1 VSGVMTQVANI
12 GSGPTGM
19 RFPLDP
25 LIASSAAI
33 LLLMG
38 VVLVGSAST
47 EIAARTYGN
56 SLHLLVKHLAYL
68 GISMVAAAGTLMVP
82 IRAWQR
88 LDMVL
93 LLLSFTLLVAV
104 LIPGVGHKVNGSTRW
119 ISLGFF
125 TIQGSEFVKFFSAV
139 YISGY
144 LVRRREAMLTTIS
157 AFVQPLVV
165 LTLMV
170 GLLILQPDFGASVVI
185 IAAMMGVIFLAG
197 VPFSRFLPL
206 IVFVLVGTAVI
217 AQWQPYRLERLT
229 TFSNPWDH
237 QFDSGYQLTQA
248 LIAFGRGE
256 WFGLGIGNSIQKL
269 FFLPEAH
276 TDFLFSIAAE
286 EYGVVGAILFIFL
299 FFCLVIRGMW
309 IGRQARQH
317 KLEFHALLAFAISIL
332 LGVQA
337 TINIGVNIGM
347 LPTKGLTL
355 PLVSYGGNSLIV
367 SCVLVA
373 VLLRIE
379 YECREGGQQTEKR
392 KGSAGKVEGRGPR
405 ALRSS
410 SSVPSSGALS

>member
-1 VSGVMTQVANI
+1 MTVVIDRA
-12 GSGPTGM
+12 
-19 RFPLDP
+19 FPLDP
-25 LIASSAAI
+25 YVASAAAI
-33 LLLMG
+33 LLFAG

-56 SLHLLVKHLAYL
+56 SLHLLIKHVVYL
-68 GISMVAAAGTLMVP
+68 GISVTVAAGALMVP

-93 LLLSFTLLVAV
+93 LLVSFVLLVAV
-104 LIPGVGHKVNGSTRW
+104 LIPGIGHKVNGSTRW

-139 YISGY
+139 YIAGY
-144 LVRRREAMLTTIS
+144 LVRRQEAVLTTVS

-165 LTLMV
+165 LGLMV

-185 IAAMMGVIFLAG
+185 MAAMMGAIFLAG

-206 IVFVLVGTAVI
+206 ILLVFIITIVI

-229 TFSNPWDH
+229 TFSNPWAH

-269 FFLPEAH
+269 FYLPEAH
-276 TDFLFSIAAE
+276 TDFLFSIVAE
-286 EYGVVGAILFIFL
+286 EYGVLGAVFFICL
-299 FFCLVIRGMW
+299 FFFMVIRGIW
-309 IGRQARQH
+309 IGQRARQLG
-317 KLEFHALLAFAISIL
+317 LEFHALLAYTISIL

-337 TINIGVNIGM
+337 TINIGVNIGL

-367 SCVLVA
+367 SCVLIA

-379 YECREGGQQTEKR
+379 YESRDAIESSEKNKNKVSKSGGR
-392 KGSAGKVEGRGPR
+392 SAR

-410 SSVPSSGALS
+410 SPKLVGGAS

>member
-1 VSGVMTQVANI
+1 MSAGVDRT
-12 GSGPTGM
+12 
-19 RFPLDP
+19 FPLDP
-25 LIASSAAI
+25 YVAGTAAV
-33 LLLMG
+33 LLFAG
-38 VVLVGSAST
+38 VLLVGSAST

-56 SLHLLVKHLAYL
+56 SLHLLVKHVVYL
-68 GISMVAAAGTLMVP
+68 GISLAVAAGALMVP

-93 LLLSFTLLVAV
+93 LLISFVLLVAV
-104 LIPGVGHKVNGSTRW
+104 LVPGIGHKVNGSTRW

-125 TIQGSEFVKFFSAV
+125 TVQGSEFVKFFSAV
-139 YISGY
+139 YIAGY
-144 LVRRREAMLTTIS
+144 LVRRREEVLTTIS

-165 LTLMV
+165 LGLMV
-170 GLLILQPDFGASVVI
+170 GLLIMQPDFGASVVI
-185 IAAMMGVIFLAG
+185 MAAMMGAIFLAG

-206 IVFVLVGTAVI
+206 ILLVFIITIVI

-256 WFGLGIGNSIQKL
+256 WFGLGLGNSIQKL

-276 TDFLFSIAAE
+276 TDFLFSIVAE
-286 EYGVVGAILFIFL
+286 EYGVLGAVLFICL
-299 FFCLVIRGMW
+299 FFCMVIRGIW
-309 IGRQARQH
+309 IGRKARQLD
-317 KLEFHALLAFAISIL
+317 LEFHALLAYAISIL

-337 TINIGVNIGM
+337 TINIGVNIGL

-379 YECREGGQQTEKR
+379 YESREAAVHSSNSKAGVKKTR
-392 KGSAGKVEGRGPR
+392 ARSAR
-405 ALRSS
+405 ALRS
-410 SSVPSSGALS
+410 PSPQLAGGAS